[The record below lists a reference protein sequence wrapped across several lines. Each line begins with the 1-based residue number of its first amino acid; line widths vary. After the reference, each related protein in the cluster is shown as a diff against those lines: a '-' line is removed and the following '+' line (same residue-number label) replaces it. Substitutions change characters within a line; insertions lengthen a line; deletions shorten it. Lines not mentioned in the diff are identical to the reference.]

1 MRRRVIAAASGI
13 AVLAVS
19 IALALL
25 GRAVLATP
33 AAVDRAAPGWPERA
47 LVEARHRS
55 LADRVAASL
64 LAADRADAFNQIVG
78 VYRNAIELQA
88 AAGDPRGPVAITRLI
103 PRLRSPE
110 ERAQALV
117 MAGTLLAY
125 SAGAGFG
132 AVLPAREQAPTTTVL
147 AQAREDFRDAVR
159 SDPGNEAAKYDLEFL
174 LRQQQAQSKQKPPAR
189 KRKKAPTT
197 QDRRKKKTAAA
208 NGQEHHAGI
217 YATGSG
223 Y

>member
-1 MRRRVIAAASGI
+1 MKRRIVTAVAGFAA
-13 AVLAVS
+13 LAVS
-19 IALALL
+19 IALVLL

-33 AAVDRAAPGWPERA
+33 AAVDRAAPEWPARA
-47 LVEARHRS
+47 QMEARHRS
-55 LADRVAASL
+55 LADRAAASL
-64 LAADRADAFNQIVG
+64 LDAGRADAFDEIVG
-78 VYRNAIELQA
+78 VYRNAVELPA
-88 AAGDPRGPVAITRLI
+88 AAGDPKGPVAISKLI
-103 PRLRSPE
+103 PQLRSSQ

-132 AVLPAREQAPTTTVL
+132 AVLPAREQAPTAVVL

-159 SDPGNEAAKYDLEFL
+159 TDPGNEEAKVDLEFL
-174 LRQQQAQSKQKPPAR
+174 LRQQQAQSKPKPQAK
-189 KRKKAPTT
+189 KRKKTNT
-197 QDRRKKKTAAA
+197 SQSKRKKPKST

>member
-1 MRRRVIAAASGI
+1 MRRRVVSAAAGV
-13 AVLAVS
+13 ALLAVS
-19 IALALL
+19 VVLALL

-33 AAVDRAAPGWPERA
+33 AAVGRAGPGWPGRA
-47 LVEARHRS
+47 LVAVRHRS

-64 LAADRADAFNQIVG
+64 LDADRADAFDEIVG
-78 VYRNAIELQA
+78 VYRGAVALQA
-88 AAGDPRGPVAITRLI
+88 AAGDPKGPVAISKLI
-103 PRLRSPE
+103 PQLRSHA

-125 SAGAGFG
+125 SAGSGFG
-132 AVLPAREQAPTTTVL
+132 AVLPAREQAPTATVL

-174 LRQQQAQSKQKPPAR
+174 LRQQQAQSKPKPSAK
-189 KRKKAPTT
+189 KRKKTPTT
-197 QDRRKKKTAAA
+197 QDQRKKKTAAA

>member
-1 MRRRVIAAASGI
+1 MRRRVIVAASGI
-13 AVLAVS
+13 AALAVS

-33 AAVDRAAPGWPERA
+33 AAVDRAAPGGPDRA
-47 LVEARHRS
+47 QVAVRHRS
-55 LADRVAASL
+55 LADRAAASL
-64 LAADRADAFNQIVG
+64 LDADRADAFNEIVAI
-78 VYRNAIELQA
+78 YRSAVELQA
-88 AAGDPRGPVAITRLI
+88 AAGDPRGPVGITRLI
-103 PRLRSPE
+103 PRLRSPQ

-125 SAGAGFG
+125 SAGSGFG
-132 AVLPAREQAPTTTVL
+132 AVLPASVQAPTTIVL
-147 AQAREDFRDAVR
+147 AQAREDFRAAIR

-174 LRQQQAQSKQKPPAR
+174 LRQQKAQSKPKPPAR
-189 KRKKAPTT
+189 KRKKTPTA
-197 QDRRKKKTAAA
+197 QNRRKKTKTA
-208 NGQEHHAGI
+208 NGQEQHAGI